1 MLAQSVYTL
10 VNQQNGN
17 LSFKVFEFDNNSYFD
32 HIQRNNYFSLIIIT
46 SGEGLATVDFCEYP
60 FRENTLFAFYP
71 YQPFMLQSKGP
82 LMGVAI
88 QFHHDFFCIYR
99 HHKEIA
105 ANGILFNNIYSQ
117 PFIWLPESS
126 QKTLLNIV
134 SEITEEL
141 KTERLRRDEVIV
153 SYLKIFLVLATR
165 IKLEQQSIQ
174 EANAASDKQRFIVQ
188 DLRNAIEENFRL
200 KHSASDYAGLL
211 HLTPNALAR
220 ITKTHFNKT
229 LSDLITDRIVIEA
242 KRELYLTDKT
252 VKEIAFE
259 LGYED
264 EYYFSRFFKTKTEIS
279 PQFYRDT
286 VGFNRSAAN

>member
-10 VNQQNGN
+10 INQQNGN

-32 HIQRNNYFSLIIIT
+32 HIQRNNYFTLIIIT
-46 SGEGLATVDFCEYP
+46 SGEGLATVDFSEYP

-71 YQPFMLQSKGP
+71 YQPFMLQPKGP

-105 ANGILFNNIYSQ
+105 ANGILFNNVYEQ
-117 PFIWLPESS
+117 PFIWLQEST
-126 QKTLLNIV
+126 KIKLLNIV
-134 SEITEEL
+134 QEIAGEL
-141 KTERLRRDEVIV
+141 KMEKLRRDEVIV

-165 IKLEQQSIQ
+165 IKLEQQSVQ
-174 EANAASDKQRFIVQ
+174 EADAISDKQRLLIQ

-200 KHSASDYAGLL
+200 KHAASDYADIL
-211 HLTPNALAR
+211 HLTPTALAR
-220 ITKTHFNKT
+220 ITKNHFNKT

-252 VKEIAFE
+252 VKEIAYE

-264 EYYFSRFFKTKTEIS
+264 EYYFSRFFKGKTDVS
-279 PQFYRDT
+279 PQLYRDT
-286 VGFNRSAAN
+286 VGFNRGAAN

>member
-1 MLAQSVYTL
+1 MLSQSVYTL
-10 VNQQNGN
+10 INQQNGN
-17 LSFKVFEFDNNSYFD
+17 LAFKVFEFDNNSYFD
-32 HIQRNNYFSLIIIT
+32 HIQRNNYFTLIIIT
-46 SGEGLATVDFCEYP
+46 AGEGLATVDFSEYP
-60 FRENTLFAFYP
+60 CRENTLFAFYP
-71 YQPFMLQSKGP
+71 YQPFMLQAKGT

-105 ANGILFNNIYSQ
+105 ANGILFNNIYQQ
-117 PFIWLPESS
+117 PFIWLQESS
-126 QKTLLNIV
+126 KKTLLNIV
-134 SEITEEL
+134 SEITGEL
-141 KTERLRRDEVIV
+141 KTEALRRDEVIV

-165 IKLEQQSIQ
+165 IKLEQQSMQ
-174 EANAASDKQRFIVQ
+174 EASAVNDKQRFIVQ

-200 KHSASDYAGLL
+200 KHSASDYADIL

-229 LSDLITDRIVIEA
+229 LSDLITDRIIIEA

-252 VKEIAFE
+252 IKEIAYE

-264 EYYFSRFFKTKTEIS
+264 EYYFSRFFKGKTDIS

-286 VGFNRSAAN
+286 VGFNRQAAN